1 MGKVG
6 PAESPPSLPFERG
19 VATRHFRRLYWA
31 WTISLLGDGVRTL
44 ALPLYV
50 ALETGSPLDASAIT
64 LAEVLP
70 WLLTALP
77 AGAIVDRVRPRQVVI
92 VAHLLRAVLTVGLV
106 VAIAT
111 DNDPVLLLCAFAFA
125 LTVAETFA
133 YPASQVLMVELAGPD
148 ELKEANSKFYTVH
161 TIGLNLAG
169 PLAAG
174 ALLALSPALAFA
186 VDGLSFV
193 VAAAFVAG
201 IPNVAPKV
209 TGGKVRLS
217 RLTTEIGEGVRLLAR
232 IGGLRALVG
241 VVAVAAIASAAV
253 NALTPLYAVKELE
266 MRAEVVASLFIVS
279 ALGTLFASR
288 AVVPVAKK
296 WSEGIVLAASLAIAA
311 LGMALL
317 GAFQYVITAWVATA
331 LIGIGIGGFNVLAAA
346 RRQRLTPPAAMGRVS
361 GAYRMLAWGLMPLG
375 AALAGPLAVVTS
387 LGLVFVI
394 AGTFILTAIA
404 ALARALLRTDVQ
416 LPTPRVAT
424 TDETDPATPSPPQS
438 RLTGRAES

>member
-1 MGKVG
+1 MGEVG
-6 PAESPPSLPFERG
+6 PAERPPPSPFERG
-19 VATRHFRRLYWA
+19 VTTRHFRRLYWA
-31 WTISLLGDGVRTL
+31 WAISLLGDGVRTL

-50 ALETGSPLDASAIT
+50 AIQTRSPLAASAVT
-64 LAEVLP
+64 FAEVLP

-77 AGAIVDRVRPRQVVI
+77 AGAIVDRARPRQVVMI
-92 VAHLLRAVLTVGLV
+92 AHVLRAVFTAGLV
-106 VAIAT
+106 VALAT
-111 DNDPVLLLCAFAFA
+111 DNATVPVICLFAFA

-148 ELKEANSKFYTVH
+148 QLHEANSKFYTVH

-174 ALLALSPALAFA
+174 ALLTVSPELAFA

-193 VAAAFVAG
+193 VAAALIAG

-209 TGGKVRLS
+209 TAGKVRPGKLAH
-217 RLTTEIGEGVRLLAR
+217 EIGEGVRLLGR

-241 VVAVAAIASAAV
+241 VVAAATVAIAAV
-253 NALTPLYAVKELE
+253 NALTALYAVEILK
-266 MRAEVVASLFIVS
+266 MRPEVVSTLFIVS

-296 WSEGIVLAASLAIAA
+296 WPEGAVLASSLAIAA

-317 GAFQYVITAWVATA
+317 GAFPYVLTAWVATA
-331 LIGIGIGGFNVLAAA
+331 LIGLGIGGFNVLAAA
-346 RRQRLTPPAAMGRVS
+346 RRQRLTPSEAMGRVS

-375 AALAGPLAVVTS
+375 AGLAGPLAVATS
-387 LGLVFVI
+387 LGWVFVI
-394 AGTFILTAIA
+394 AGGFVLA
-404 ALARALLRTDVQ
+404 ALALLARPLMRTGAGPSNHRGPGGPGRKDAA
-416 LPTPRVAT
+416 TEPR
-424 TDETDPATPSPPQS
+424 PAAP
-438 RLTGRAES
+438 